1 MLLRRG
7 LPDLSKGSAQHT
19 CIQIYCLTI
28 LAREVFAI
36 GGDLVWISMG
46 SLVNRAMQMGL
57 HRDPKHLPPMPV
69 LQVELRRRLW
79 VTILEMLVQSSLDS
93 VLLPRLSLGDFDTEP
108 PSNINDEEIDE
119 STKIVHPHPRSIH
132 TTTSIQLALLDVLPI
147 RLRIVQLLNGLHT
160 ELAYSSVA
168 NASMSNLAG

>member
-1 MLLRRG
+1 MGPCCSDVACRTSRKDRLNI
-7 LPDLSKGSAQHT
+7 T

-79 VTILEMLVQSSLDS
+79 VTILEMLVQHRWIQYYYLDYHSAISTPSHLQTLTMKRLTSRQKLCIRIREVFTLQHRYSLPCLMYCRY
-93 VLLPRLSLGDFDTEP
+93 VF
-108 PSNINDEEIDE
+108 
-119 STKIVHPHPRSIH
+119 
-132 TTTSIQLALLDVLPI
+132 ALCS
-147 RLRIVQLLNGLHT
+147 
-160 ELAYSSVA
+160 Y
-168 NASMSNLAG
+168 